1 MQFLERFVKRR
12 RTMTN
17 IYKEKEPPVAR
28 SSIIQ
33 KNFGFHDEK
42 VNNLFSINMGT
53 FIEQSSAK
61 SNIDVPRNTYTQD
74 SLTSDLH
81 TNALDIS
88 SVSALSVPRY
98 TQNKDVIGQ
107 RIQSKGK
114 SQTDILENTID
125 SRDFRK
131 NILRTSLQPKNIF
144 RTFFGH
150 YVLEYDMLIYLRHG
164 IITRTYYI
172 YLFYAIY

>member
-114 SQTDILENTID
+114 SQTDILENTIAET
-125 SRDFRK
+125 FEK
-131 NILRTSLQPKNIF
+131 TS
-144 RTFFGH
+144 
-150 YVLEYDMLIYLRHG
+150 
-164 IITRTYYI
+164 
-172 YLFYAIY
+172 